1 VLQAQQNTIKALA
14 FAFATI
20 VVGSGAGAASK
31 WISGAVPIAT
41 IVMIQYG
48 ICVLIIMPWLIH
60 QRFKP
65 VIFNH
70 QHNTPWKKHLI
81 RGISGWL
88 SFFCYYSALKNIPLV
103 DASLLRSAAPLFVP
117 LVAWLWVRAKVPVHR
132 WLPLI
137 LGFIGVTLVLR
148 PDSSDISYGHIIGLF
163 SGVGLAVSMIGTRLL
178 SQTEGANTI
187 ISYYF
192 FISLLCS
199 LPFGLYYW
207 QAIPLWTL
215 PYLLFIGVSIYA
227 TMVFYTKAYSYAKP
241 SVVAPISYF
250 SVIISGAM
258 GWIIWHHIPSSSAL
272 IGSLLVIVAG
282 FLTIYLSNKS

>member
-1 VLQAQQNTIKALA
+1 LLQVQQNTLKALF

-31 WISGAVPIAT
+31 WISDTVPVAV

-48 ICVLIIMPWLIH
+48 VCVLIIMPWLIR

-65 VIFNH
+65 VTFNR
-70 QHNTPWKKHLI
+70 QQNIPWKKHLI
-81 RGISGWL
+81 RGVSGWL
-88 SFFCYYSALKNIPLV
+88 SFFCYYAALKNIPLI
-103 DASLLRSAAPLFVP
+103 DASLLRNAAPLFVP
-117 LVAWLWVRAKVPVHR
+117 LVAWLWVRAKVPSYR

-137 LGFIGVTLVLR
+137 IGFVGVTLVLR
-148 PDSSDISYGHIIGLF
+148 PDSSNVNYGHIIGLL
-163 SGVGLAVSMIGTRLL
+163 SGIGLAISMIGTRLL
-178 SQTEGANTI
+178 SQTQSANTI

-192 FISLLCS
+192 FISFLCS
-199 LPFGLYYW
+199 LPFGLYNW
-207 QAIPLWTL
+207 RVFPLWTL

-258 GWIIWHHIPSSSAL
+258 GWLIWQHIPSSTAL
-272 IGSLLVIVAG
+272 IGAMLVIVAG
-282 FLTIYLSNKS
+282 LLTIYLNDK

>member
-1 VLQAQQNTIKALA
+1 MLQVQQNTLKALF

-31 WISGAVPIAT
+31 WISDTVPVAV

-48 ICVLIIMPWLIH
+48 VCVLIIMPWLIR

-65 VIFNH
+65 VTFNR
-70 QHNTPWKKHLI
+70 QQNIPWKKHLI
-81 RGISGWL
+81 RGVSGWL
-88 SFFCYYSALKNIPLV
+88 SFFCYYAALKNIPLV
-103 DASLLRSAAPLFVP
+103 DASLLRNAAPLFVP
-117 LVAWLWVRAKVPVHR
+117 LVAWLWVRAKVPSHR
-132 WLPLI
+132 WFPLI
-137 LGFIGVTLVLR
+137 IGFIGVTLVLR
-148 PDSSDISYGHIIGLF
+148 PDSSNVSYGHIIGLL
-163 SGVGLAVSMIGTRLL
+163 SGIGLAISMIGTRLL
-178 SQTEGANTI
+178 SKTQSANTI

-199 LPFGLYYW
+199 LPFGIYYW
-207 QAIPLWTL
+207 QAIPLWSL

-258 GWIIWHHIPSSSAL
+258 GWLIWQHIPSSTAL
-272 IGSLLVIVAG
+272 IGATLVIVAG
-282 FLTIYLSNKS
+282 FLTIYLSDK